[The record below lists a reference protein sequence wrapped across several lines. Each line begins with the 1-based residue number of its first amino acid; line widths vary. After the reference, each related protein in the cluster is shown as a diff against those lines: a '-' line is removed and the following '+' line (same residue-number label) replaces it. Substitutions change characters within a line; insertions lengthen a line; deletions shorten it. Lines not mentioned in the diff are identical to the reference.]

1 MILLRKILITILL
14 IFAFVNIQA
23 QYTIDSVNF
32 KLNSNISVDEKLSSI
47 KDASENLL
55 LENPDTLI
63 YYCKYAIKM
72 CNRYKKEND
81 KITYLGL
88 LSEAYYNISDYSNAL
103 KITFEAIKI
112 CEQLNDTSNL
122 SSFYNS
128 LGSIYRVSGKSNE
141 STKYHYK
148 ALKLRLL
155 INDSAGIASSYN
167 NIGISYMME
176 SKYDTGMSYWAKSL
190 EMKLAIGDS
199 IGAATT
205 MNNMAMYY
213 RDIGKTE
220 KALDF
225 YSQVL
230 RIKQSINDHL
240 SISLVYLNLGD
251 LYHQQNDYNKALD
264 YYNLALKEAKLSKGK
279 QLIGHS
285 YFKLSEIYYAKK
297 DYKLAYDNFVVFKNT
312 KDSIFNEETAKNL
325 EVLESKY
332 QNEKKALLIA
342 NLEKEKKAQNTKQK
356 YIIISGTTG
365 LVALLIIIFIVT
377 KNYRQKKRD
386 HLLISEQK
394 AIVEE
399 KNQEITD
406 SITYARRLQ
415 NAILPPTELVKSYLP
430 NSFILFQP
438 KDVVSGDFYWA
449 EKINDKILI
458 AAADCTGH
466 GVPGAMV
473 SVVCSNAL
481 NRATKEFKLEQPAEI
496 LNKTRKLVI
505 ETFEKS
511 NESVKD
517 GMDIALCSLQLNS
530 PFEGGD
536 RGMTLKYAG
545 ANNPLWILRKD
556 ASEIEEIKGD
566 KQPIGVYNYSQPF
579 TNHTVKIAK
588 GDSLFLFSDGY
599 ADQFGGEKGK
609 KLKYKPFKDL
619 LINSSSLTSE
629 NQKDFLLKKFNEWK
643 GKLEQV
649 DDICVIGVKI

>member
-1 MILLRKILITILL
+1 MSLTKNILVSFILL
-14 IFAFVNIQA
+14 FVFTHVNA
-23 QYTIDSVNF
+23 QTTLDTLST
-32 KLNSNISVDEKLSSI
+32 KLNANISVDEKLDAI
-47 KDASENLL
+47 KNSTNELL
-55 LENPDTLI
+55 LSNPDTLI
-63 YYCKYAIKM
+63 YYCNYALKM
-72 CNRYKKEND
+72 CD
-81 KITYLGL
+81 KYDKQSDQIFFLQA
-88 LSEAYYNISDYSNAL
+88 LSEAYYNISNYSEAL

-112 CEQLNDTSNL
+112 CENSKDSSEL
-122 SSFYNS
+122 SSFYNN
-128 LGSIYRVSGKSNE
+128 LGSIYRVSGKLDE
-141 STKYHYK
+141 STKYHRK
-148 ALKLRLL
+148 ALDICLL
-155 INDSAGIASSYN
+155 LKDTIGIASSYN
-167 NIGISYMME
+167 NIGIGYMME

-190 EMKLAIGDS
+190 EMKLSIGDS
-199 IGAATT
+199 VGAATT

-213 RDIGKTE
+213 RDIGQTE

-230 RIKQSINDHL
+230 RIKQNIQDHA
-240 SISLVYLNLGD
+240 SISMAYLNLGE
-251 LYHQQNDYNKALD
+251 LFYQKEDYEKSLD
-264 YYNLALKEAKLSKGK
+264 YYRKALKEAERSKGK
-279 QLIGHS
+279 QLISHA
-285 YFKLSEIYYAKK
+285 YFRLSETYYAKK
-297 DYKLAYDNFVVFKNT
+297 DYKLAYDNYVTHKNMR
-312 KDSIFNEETAKNL
+312 DSIFNEETTKNL
-325 EVLESKY
+325 EVVESKY
-332 QNEKKALLIA
+332 ENEKKALLIE
-342 NLEKEKKAQNTKQK
+342 NLEKEKKAQDTKQK
-356 YIIISGTTG
+356 YIILSGSTG
-365 LVALLIIIFIVT
+365 LLALLIIIFIVT

-386 HLLISEQK
+386 NLLISEQK

-481 NRATKEFKLEQPAEI
+481 NRATKEFKLEKPSEI
-496 LNKTRKLVI
+496 LNKTRALVI

-517 GMDIALCSLQLNS
+517 GMDIALCSIDIKNNKL
-530 PFEGGD
+530 E
-536 RGMTLKYAG
+536 YAG
-545 ANNPLWILRKD
+545 ANNPLWILRNNQT
-556 ASEIEEIKGD
+556 EIVEIKAD

-579 TNHTVKIAK
+579 TNHEVEINKEDT
-588 GDSLFLFSDGY
+588 LFLFSDGY

-609 KLKYKPFKDL
+609 KLKYKPFKEL
-619 LINSSSLTSE
+619 LIISNSFAPE
-629 NQKDFLLKKFNEWK
+629 KQKEFLLKKFKEWK

-649 DDICVIGVKI
+649 DDICVIGVKV